1 MSKKLFLV
9 DGSAIYYRSYF
20 AFIRNPL
27 INSKGEN
34 TSATYGFLNSMIKL
48 IEDENPDYV
57 AVIFD
62 TKEPTFRHKIYEPY
76 KATREKMPDEMAE
89 QYPRLVSTLKSFE
102 FVLLDKDGYEADDI
116 IGTLAHRF
124 ASPEMDVFIFSG
136 DKDMAQLVNKN
147 VFLYMP
153 GKTGQPADILGS
165 SEIQKKFGI
174 RPEQIVDWLA
184 LIGDTS
190 DNIPGIPKIGPK
202 TATQL
207 LQDYGS
213 IDGIY
218 DGIDQLKEGVVKR
231 NLIGFKE
238 QTSLSKKLATI
249 DLNTP
254 LNVDLKNLEFKIWD
268 MEVADKLLKELEFRR
283 LYDRMLKIAQKSGAG
298 QAELFSKQEDLS
310 VKYHLVDTDAK
321 FIKLVNEL
329 SKQDEFVFDLETSS
343 LDFLDAEIAGIA
355 IAWKENEA
363 YYIPLKH
370 PDISLDK
377 KMVIETL
384 WPIFTAKNI
393 RKSGQNIKYDASIM
407 EEHGIPVEGI
417 YFDTMIASYLIDPSG
432 RQHNLDKMA
441 EYHLNYQTIHIEEL
455 IGTGKNQKLM
465 TDIPAGKVS
474 DYAAE
479 DADITLKL
487 RNIFAPILHKNN
499 QDKLFHELEMPLVPV
514 LMKIERNGVKLDKEF
529 LGKMSVELGTELSKT
544 EKEIYDIAGEKF
556 NINSP
561 QQLGMIM
568 FEKLTIHTELG
579 SRKPQKTKTGQ
590 YSTSENILER
600 YSEHPLIEKILN
612 YRKLTKLKSTYIDA
626 LPKLIHP
633 KTGKVHTSF
642 NQTIAATGRLSS
654 SNPNLQ
660 NIPIRTEL
668 GRETRKAFI
677 ASSPDHSILSADYS
691 QIELRIM
698 AHLSK
703 DKTMIESF
711 KNNADI
717 HASTAALIFG
727 IPIADVMPDHR
738 RKAKEINFGIMY
750 GMNEYGLANRLKISN
765 GEAKEFIY
773 GYFATYPGIQ
783 SFMGKC
789 IAQAS
794 ENGFVETI
802 MHRRRYLPEIRS
814 TNRQV
819 REFAERTAINTPIQ
833 GSAADLIK
841 KAMID
846 IHEYLKK
853 EKIDARMILQV
864 HDELVFDV
872 ANSIAD
878 EFGKKIKSIMENS
891 LKLSVPIVVDAGIGR
906 NWLEAHQ

>member
-76 KATREKMPDEMAE
+76 KATREKMPAEMAD

-102 FVLLDKDGYEADDI
+102 FILLEKDGYEADDI

-124 ASPEMDVFIFSG
+124 ASPELDVFIFSG
-136 DKDMAQLVNKN
+136 DKDMAQLVNKHI
-147 VFLYMP
+147 FLYLP
-153 GKTGQPADILGS
+153 GKTGQPAEIMGS

-174 RPEQIVDWLA
+174 KPGQIVDWLA

-190 DNIPGIPKIGPK
+190 DNIPGIPKVGPK

-207 LQDYGS
+207 LMDYGS

-218 DGIDQLKEGVVKR
+218 DGIEKLKEGVVKK
-231 NLIGFKE
+231 NLIEFKE
-238 QTSLSKKLATI
+238 QTSLSRKLATI

-254 LNVDLKNLEFKIWD
+254 LNVDLKDLEFKIWD

-283 LYDRMLKIAQKSGAG
+283 LYDRMLKIAQKSGTG
-298 QAELFSKQEDLS
+298 QAELFSKQKDLP
-310 VKYHLVDTDAK
+310 VKYHLIDTDDK
-321 FIKLVNEL
+321 FIKLIGEL
-329 SKQDEFVFDLETSS
+329 SKQKEFVFDLETSS
-343 LDFLDAEIAGIA
+343 LNFLDAEIAGIA

-370 PDISLDK
+370 PDIMLDK
-377 KMVIETL
+377 NMVIETL
-384 WPIFTAKNI
+384 WPIFTDKKI

-407 EEHGIPVEGI
+407 EENGIPVEGI

-465 TDIPAGKVS
+465 TDIPAEKVA

-529 LGKMSVELGTELSKT
+529 LDKMSVELGRELSIT
-544 EKEIYDIAGEKF
+544 EDKIYEIAGEKF

-561 QQLGMIM
+561 QQLGLIM
-568 FEKLTIHTELG
+568 FEKLMIQTESG

-590 YSTSENILER
+590 YSTSENVLEK

-633 KTGKVHTSF
+633 KSGKVHTSF
-642 NQTIAATGRLSS
+642 NQTVAATGRLSS

-668 GRETRKAFI
+668 GREIRKAFI
-677 ASSPDHSILSADYS
+677 ASSQDRSILSADYS

-703 DKTMIESF
+703 DETMIESF
-711 KNNADI
+711 KNKADI
-717 HASTAALIFG
+717 HASTAALIFD

-765 GEAKEFIY
+765 GEAKDFIY

-783 SFMGKC
+783 AFMRQC
-789 IAQAS
+789 IARAS
-794 ENGFVETI
+794 ESGYVETI
-802 MHRRRYLPEIRS
+802 MHRRRYLPEIKS

-846 IHEYLKK
+846 IHEYLKI

-872 ANSIAD
+872 ANSVVD
-878 EFGKKIKSIMENS
+878 DFSKKIKSIMENTI
-891 LKLSVPIVVDAGIGR
+891 KLSVPIIVDTGVGN